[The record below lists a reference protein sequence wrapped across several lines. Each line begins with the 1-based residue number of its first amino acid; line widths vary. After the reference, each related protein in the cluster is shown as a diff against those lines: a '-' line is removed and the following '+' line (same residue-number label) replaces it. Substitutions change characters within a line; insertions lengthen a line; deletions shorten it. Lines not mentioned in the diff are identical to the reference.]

1 MIENRSGDLEVEA
14 LVREERIV
22 DAAHLASERGD
33 ARTASA
39 LYERAC
45 DWGHAADE
53 ALRAGEDAR
62 ALKLAVVAK
71 DEVLAV
77 RALQNVASRGGAE
90 AVAADLSQRGYDA
103 WAARV
108 LETAGHPLD
117 AARAWERAGHTA
129 RAADLFAKG
138 GDPVHAAGVLEAAL
152 RRDPHA
158 YALAVAL
165 GALLARFGRDE
176 GAVRVLQRV
185 PVNAPERGAALAHLT
200 GALERLGLPRAVEDT
215 TAELVRMEGKRQT
228 DEVRL
233 THEGQPAAPRS
244 LLFGRYEARREVS
257 SSPAARVIECID
269 VVRGERVAVKVFAAY
284 DAPGTGRDALARFE
298 REMRA
303 LRATGHPN
311 VVPLLDYVNEGPAIV
326 VAWME
331 GGTLETMLASG
342 PIAPA
347 RAVEIACALLSALS
361 EAHRLGIVH
370 RDVKPAN
377 VLFDASGV
385 ARLSDFGVAH
395 FGDASTATAD
405 VIGTLAYMSPEQR
418 DGRPATARSDIFA
431 VGTLLREMLTGERP
445 NATAS
450 PHWLPSGAHRH
461 LDGRHDAAVTSMTA
475 PEVERRPADAL
486 EARAI
491 LLALAW
497 PSETDTRR
505 AKARRADEPEK
516 ADPSTGRLA
525 PRPGGYALDVWMQR
539 PIERVSLSD
548 RPLLLL
554 RARAFALADHP
565 GLQTVLR
572 LERDGSAVWLSAAY
586 GHAVDRPLTA
596 AERLLLEGALT
607 ALHAAGCAH
616 GRVDSAHV
624 FVDGKGGAV
633 LRFEGPEDAT
643 ATIDDDRASLE
654 RLSLHVR

>member
-1 MIENRSGDLEVEA
+1 MIEDRSGDPEVEA

-22 DAAHLASERGD
+22 EAAHLASERGD

-45 DWGHAADE
+45 DWGRAADE
-53 ALRAGEDAR
+53 AMRAGEDAR
-62 ALKLAVVAK
+62 ALNLAIAAK
-71 DEVLAV
+71 DEVLAERAV
-77 RALQNVASRGGAE
+77 RSVASRAGAE
-90 AVAADLSQRGYDA
+90 AVATDLGRRGYDA

-117 AARAWERAGHTA
+117 AARAWERAGHA
-129 RAADLFAKG
+129 VRAADFFAKG

-158 YALAVAL
+158 HMHAVAL
-165 GALLARFGRDE
+165 GSLLARFGRDE
-176 GAVRVLQRV
+176 GAARVLQRV
-185 PVNAPERGAALAHLT
+185 PVGTPERGAALAHLA
-200 GALERLGLPRAVEDT
+200 GALERLGLPRAAEEAM
-215 TAELVRMEGKRQT
+215 AELVRMG
-228 DEVRL
+228 DERRTAEPRL
-233 THEGQPAAPRS
+233 THGEPEAPRA
-244 LLFGRYEARREVS
+244 LLFGRYEAQREVS

-269 VVRGERVAVKVFAAY
+269 VVRGERVAVKVFAER
-284 DAPGTGRDALARFE
+284 DAHGTGRDALARFE

-311 VVPLLDYVNEGPAIV
+311 VVPLLDYVHEGPAIV

-342 PIAPA
+342 PLAPA

-418 DGRPATARSDIFA
+418 EGRPATAQSDIFA

-445 NATAS
+445 HATTS
-450 PHWLPSGAHRH
+450 PHRLPSDAHRH
-461 LDGRHDAAVTSMTA
+461 LEGRHDAAVTSMAA

-486 EARAI
+486 EARAN

-497 PSETDTRR
+497 PSEADTLR
-505 AKARRADEPEK
+505 ATARDAEEPEN
-516 ADPSTGRLA
+516 AHPNTGRLE
-525 PRPGGYALDVWMQR
+525 PQPGAYALDVWTQR
-539 PIERVSLSD
+539 PIERMSLSD
-548 RPLLLL
+548 RPLLLP
-554 RARAFALADHP
+554 RVRAFALADHP

-572 LERDGSAVWLSAAY
+572 LERDAGAVWLSAPDGQALN
-586 GHAVDRPLTA
+586 RPLA
-596 AERLLLEGALT
+596 AGERLLLEDALT
-607 ALHAAGCAH
+607 VLHGAGCVH

-624 FVDGKGGAV
+624 FVDGGGGAV
-633 LRFEGPEDAT
+633 LRLEGPEDGAAT
-643 ATIDDDRASLE
+643 VDDDWASLD
-654 RLSLHVR
+654 RLSLQVH